1 MEKEL
6 LEQILKE
13 IGALNVKVNSL
24 DSKIDRLAEQ
34 NKIEHEQLIGLIA
47 SQEQD
52 LEGISN
58 DLRYLVKR
66 EADNRHNMML
76 LNKKFNRGL

>member
-13 IGALNVKVNSL
+13 IGALNN
-24 DSKIDRLAEQ
+24 KIDLLIEENRAEHQ
-34 NKIEHEQLIGLIA
+34 QLIGLIA

-52 LEGISN
+52 LEGLSN
-58 DLRYLVKR
+58 DVRYLVKR

-76 LNKKFNRGL
+76 LNKKFARGL

>member
-13 IGALNVKVNSL
+13 IGALNNKVDLLIEEN
-24 DSKIDRLAEQ
+24 RAEHQ
-34 NKIEHEQLIGLIA
+34 QLVGLIA

-52 LEGISN
+52 LEGLSN
-58 DLRYLVKR
+58 DVRYLVKR

-76 LNKKFNRGL
+76 LNKKFARGL

>member
-13 IGALNVKVNSL
+13 IGALNNKVDLLIEEN
-24 DSKIDRLAEQ
+24 RAEHQ
-34 NKIEHEQLIGLIA
+34 QLIGLIA

-52 LEGISN
+52 LEGLSN
-58 DLRYLVKR
+58 DVRYLVKR

-76 LNKKFNRGL
+76 LNKKFARGL

>member
-13 IGALNVKVNSL
+13 IGALATKISAIDNKVDLLIEEN
-24 DSKIDRLAEQ
+24 RAEHQ
-34 NKIEHEQLIGLIA
+34 QLIGLIA

-52 LEGISN
+52 LEGLSN
-58 DLRYLVKR
+58 DVRYLVKR

-76 LNKKFNRGL
+76 LNKKFARGL

>member
-13 IGALNVKVNSL
+13 LGALNSKV
-24 DSKIDRLAEQ
+24 DRLIEENRAEHQ
-34 NKIEHEQLIGLIA
+34 QQIGLIA

-52 LEGISN
+52 LEGLSN
-58 DLRYLVKR
+58 DVRYLVKR

-76 LNKKFNRGL
+76 LNKKFARGL